1 MKQEERMKLTKDIID
16 IFVSEAK
23 IITNE
28 IIERPV
34 LTIEKIKNVSKVADK
49 ILKRIGET
57 PEE

>member
-16 IFVSEAK
+16 IFVSESK

-34 LTIEKIKNVSKVADK
+34 LTIEKIENISKVADK

>member
-16 IFVSEAK
+16 IFVTDAK

-49 ILKRIGET
+49 ILQRIGET

>member
-1 MKQEERMKLTKDIID
+1 MKQEERMKLVKDIID
-16 IFVSEAK
+16 IFVSESK

-34 LTIEKIKNVSKVADK
+34 LTIEKITNVSKVASK
-49 ILKRIGET
+49 LFKRIGET

>member
-16 IFVSEAK
+16 IFVSESK

-34 LTIEKIKNVSKVADK
+34 LTIEKVKNISKVADK